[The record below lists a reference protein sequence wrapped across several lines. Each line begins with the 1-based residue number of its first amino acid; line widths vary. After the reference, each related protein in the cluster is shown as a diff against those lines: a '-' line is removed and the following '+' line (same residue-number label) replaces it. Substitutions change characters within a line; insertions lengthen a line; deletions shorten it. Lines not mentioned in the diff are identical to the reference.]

1 MHVLRMQSSAHDLRH
16 RFQDLNFTAGQLYA
30 LIKSHVLNVS
40 TIGKYLQLAVCV
52 SASRCGCTLVH
63 SQVRTA
69 QSRHQSQMAATHA
82 LTTFPVSSASSEW
95 SCLGAPSL
103 GRCTQMPPR
112 AGSCPWPP
120 RKPSTRATT
129 FSGSWKG
136 ARCPQPWNVTSTAP
150 GTPAITGPCSRT
162 HGMIVLQ

>member
-40 TIGKYLQLAVCV
+40 TIGKYLQLAVCM

-82 LTTFPVSSASSEW
+82 LTTFPVSSASSGGLVWEPQALAGVRRCRLW
-95 SCLGAPSL
+95 LEAALGLQEAVHQGHKLLGLLERRKVPAALKCHQYSARHSSHNRSL
-103 GRCTQMPPR
+103 Q
-112 AGSCPWPP
+112 
-120 RKPSTRATT
+120 
-129 FSGSWKG
+129 
-136 ARCPQPWNVTSTAP
+136 
-150 GTPAITGPCSRT
+150 
-162 HGMIVLQ
+162 